1 MTTTRFAVL
10 ILIGSVGLV
19 GCAPLEQNLG
29 YRAVPLQEKVDPLAP
44 EKDFPVW
51 NPPKQFAVW
60 IHPHRDRDQRTMI
73 GGHWSM
79 LLLSEGSWYF
89 EEGIEQEPIPDA
101 EISGRDLERARAS
114 LLNPGEAAIPYRLM
128 ETPNNLERKPDET
141 PR

>member
-1 MTTTRFAVL
+1 MTTIRFAVL
-10 ILIGSVGLV
+10 ILIVSVSLIS
-19 GCAPLEQNLG
+19 CAPLGENLG
-29 YRAVPLQEKVDPLAP
+29 YRAVPLGEKLDPLAP
-44 EKDFPVW
+44 EKDFTAW

-60 IHPHRDRDQRTMI
+60 IHPHRDRDQRIMI

-79 LLLSEGSWYF
+79 MLLSEGSWYF

-101 EISGRDLERARAS
+101 EISAHDLERARSA

-128 ETPNNLERKPDET
+128 EILEKEPDDT